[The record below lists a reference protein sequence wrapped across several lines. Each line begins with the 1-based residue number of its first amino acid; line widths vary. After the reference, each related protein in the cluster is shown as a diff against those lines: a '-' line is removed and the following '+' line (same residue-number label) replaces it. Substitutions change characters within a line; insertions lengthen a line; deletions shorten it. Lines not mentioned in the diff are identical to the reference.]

1 MSDPLRTLIFGT
13 VSVPVDD
20 NSRARKRILKAR
32 AIDFQLRW
40 FYFVLNP

>member
-1 MSDPLRTLIFGT
+1 MGDPRRTLIFGT
-13 VSVPVDD
+13 VPAPVDD
-20 NSRARKRILKAR
+20 NSRTRKRILKAR